1 MKRTRLTALILA
13 LLTLTLCLS
22 SCGNILKTFED
33 EIAAI
38 IDENSAGEKV
48 ICITVLD
55 AFTSGSALPEEISE
69 ESIKELNSVFGDE
82 KEYELRAVG
91 WYENTTNGVSTKE
104 VTFKLTV
111 PGGRIASI
119 ETLTD
124 PNTGEL
130 LDINVN
136 DVTDFASKEGTFKLI
151 NAILKIIS
159 LLFVAFAAWM
169 LIDCVKRNLKLKPLW
184 IFIILAGLLITVS
197 SAREHF
203 SANVGVGVILSL
215 SDLEFSLLEER
226 IDFNILLP
234 VGAVVYL
241 FARKRLPLKPDENV
255 EQTIDVEELLSDDTD
270 ETKAD
275 GEETP
280 PTED

>member
-1 MKRTRLTALILA
+1 MKRTRITSLILA
-13 LLTLTLCLS
+13 LLIITLCLS
-22 SCGNILKTFED
+22 SCGILKTFED

-38 IDENSAGEKV
+38 IDENSAEEK
-48 ICITVLD
+48 ILCISVLD
-55 AFTSGSALPEEISE
+55 AFTSGGTLPEEISE
-69 ESIKELNSVFGDE
+69 ESLKELTSVFCDE
-82 KEYELRAVG
+82 KSYELRAVG
-91 WYENTTNGVSTKE
+91 WYENTTNGTTTKE
-104 VTFKLTV
+104 VTFRLTV
-111 PGGRIASI
+111 PGGKIASI

-130 LDINVN
+130 LDIKVN
-136 DVTDFASKEGTFKLI
+136 DVTDFASKESTFKLI
-151 NAILKIIS
+151 NAILKVLS

-203 SANVGVGVILSL
+203 SANLGVGVILSL

-226 IDFNILLP
+226 IDFDILLP
-234 VGAVVYL
+234 VGAAVYL

-255 EQTIDVEELLSDDTD
+255 EQTIDVEELLSDDTE